1 MSKSFKFTFLFFLL
15 LIFSTY
21 VPKNQNETKSLVLPI
36 KNIKVK
42 NTEII
47 DEKLL
52 IENLSYLIGKNIL
65 LIDKDK
71 IKFTIMK
78 FDFVSSFKIKK
89 IYPQTLEI
97 IINEKKP
104 VAIYMD
110 GKKRLFISEKGKVI
124 NYIELQEFSNLPIV
138 FGKKIKFKSFF
149 EDLKK
154 INFPINE
161 IKSLHYLDIGR
172 WDIVLKNEVIIK
184 LPKENYRDILQKF
197 LLVYNDDDFEKYK
210 IFDYRIKN
218 QLILN

>member
-1 MSKSFKFTFLFFLL
+1 MSKSFKFILLFFLL

-89 IYPQTLEI
+89 IYPQTIEI

-110 GKKRLFISEKGKVI
+110 GKKRLFISEKGKLI

-149 EDLKK
+149 DDLKK

-172 WDIVLKNEVIIK
+172 WDIILKNEIIVK

>member
-1 MSKSFKFTFLFFLL
+1 M
-15 LIFSTY
+15 
-21 VPKNQNETKSLVLPI
+21 N
-36 KNIKVK
+36 
-42 NTEII
+42 
-47 DEKLL
+47 
-52 IENLSYLIGKNIL
+52 
-65 LIDKDK
+65 
-71 IKFTIMK
+71 

-89 IYPQTLEI
+89 IYPQTIEI

-149 EDLKK
+149 DELKK

-172 WDIVLKNEVIIK
+172 WDIVLKNEIIVK

>member
-1 MSKSFKFTFLFFLL
+1 MSKSFKFTLLFFLL

-21 VPKNQNETKSLVLPI
+21 VPKNQNEKKSLVLPI

-42 NTEII
+42 NTKII

-71 IKFTIMK
+71 IKFTIMN

-89 IYPQTLEI
+89 IYPQTIEI

-110 GKKRLFISEKGKVI
+110 GKKRLFISEKGKMI

-149 EDLKK
+149 DELKK

-172 WDIVLKNEVIIK
+172 WDIVLKSNKTIK
-184 LPKENYRDILQKF
+184 LPVKNYLKSLENF
-197 LLVYNDDDFEKYK
+197 LIIKNNKNFTKYE
-210 IFDYRIKN
+210 IFDYRISD

>member
-1 MSKSFKFTFLFFLL
+1 MSKSLKFLLLFFLL

-21 VPKNQNETKSLVLPI
+21 VPKSQTDIKSIILPI
-36 KNIKVK
+36 KNIQVRNVKV
-42 NTEII
+42 I
-47 DEKLL
+47 DEVLL
-52 IENLSYLIGKNIL
+52 IEKLSYLKGKNIL
-65 LIDKDK
+65 FIDKDK
-71 IKFTIMK
+71 VRSTIMK
-78 FDFVSSFKIKK
+78 FDFVSSFQLKK
-89 IYPQTLEI
+89 IYPQTLEVI
-97 IINEKKP
+97 IDEKKP

-138 FGKKIKFKSFF
+138 FGKKIKFKNFF
-149 EDLKK
+149 NNLKK

-161 IKSLHYLDIGR
+161 IKTLHYLDIGR
-172 WDIVLKNEVIIK
+172 WDIVFKNGITVK

-197 LLVYNDDDFEKYK
+197 LLVYNDSDFEKYK

>member
-1 MSKSFKFTFLFFLL
+1 MSKSFKFILLSFLFLL
-15 LIFSTY
+15 FSTY
-21 VPKNQNETKSLVLPI
+21 VPKNQIEKKSLVLPI
-36 KNIKVK
+36 KNIKVR
-42 NTEII
+42 NTKVI

-71 IKFTIMK
+71 IKFTIMQ
-78 FDFVSSFKIKK
+78 FDFVSSFQVNK

-110 GKKRLFISEKGKVI
+110 GKKKLFISEKGKLI
-124 NYIELQEFSNLPIV
+124 NYIEFKEFLNLPII

-149 EDLKK
+149 NDLKK

-172 WDIVLKNEVIIK
+172 WDIVLKNEIIVK

-197 LLVYNDDDFEKYK
+197 LLVYNDDDFKKYK
-210 IFDYRIKN
+210 IFDYRINN

>member
-1 MSKSFKFTFLFFLL
+1 MSKSFKFILLFFLL

-21 VPKNQNETKSLVLPI
+21 VPKNQTEKKRLLLPI
-36 KNIKVK
+36 KNIKVR
-42 NTEII
+42 NTKVI

-52 IENLSYLIGKNIL
+52 IENLSYLMGKNIL

-71 IKFTIMK
+71 IKFTIMQ
-78 FDFVSSFKIKK
+78 FDFVSSFQVNK

-110 GKKRLFISEKGKVI
+110 CKKKLFISEKGKVI
-124 NYIELQEFSNLPIV
+124 NYIEFEEFLNLPII

-149 EDLKK
+149 NDLKK

-172 WDIVLKNEVIIK
+172 WDIVLKNEIIVK

-197 LLVYNDDDFEKYK
+197 LLVYNDDDFKKYK
-210 IFDYRIKN
+210 IFDYRINN

>member
-1 MSKSFKFTFLFFLL
+1 MSKSFKFILLFFLL

-21 VPKNQNETKSLVLPI
+21 VPKNQTEKKSLLLPI
-36 KNIKVK
+36 KNIKVR
-42 NTEII
+42 NTKVI

-52 IENLSYLIGKNIL
+52 IENLSYLMGKNIL

-71 IKFTIMK
+71 IKFTIMQ
-78 FDFVSSFKIKK
+78 FDFVSSFQVNK

-110 GKKRLFISEKGKVI
+110 GKKKLFISEKGKVI
-124 NYIELQEFSNLPIV
+124 NYIEFEEFLNLPII

-149 EDLKK
+149 NDLKK

-172 WDIVLKNEVIIK
+172 WDIVLKNEIIVK

>member
-65 LIDKDK
+65 LIDKEK

-149 EDLKK
+149 DDLKK

>member
-89 IYPQTLEI
+89 IYPQTIEI

-149 EDLKK
+149 DDLKK